1 MRRFVLVTGA
11 NRGIGRATTEEL
23 ARRGARVLM
32 VCRNRERGEEA
43 LETIAREA
51 DARRLELLRCDLS
64 VMSEVHDLVSR
75 VEAGYPRLD
84 VLVNNAGVYSDERR
98 TTPDG
103 LELQF
108 AVNHMAPFLL
118 TNLLRTTLESS
129 APSRVVIVSSDAHR
143 RARLDF
149 DDLQLET
156 GYTGWKAYCRSK
168 LANVLFTRELARRW
182 EGTGVTANCLHPGT
196 VSTRLLEEAFGLA
209 RFARPLLKS
218 PEEGARTPVYLAVS
232 PEVEGVTGKYFRD
245 CEPVEPSP
253 AARDSGAA
261 RRLWEVSA
269 RLAGLTGR
277 DR

>member
-1 MRRFVLVTGA
+1 MSRFVLVTGA

-32 VCRNRERGEEA
+32 VCRSRKRGEEA

-64 VMSEVHDLVSR
+64 VMSDVRDLASR
-75 VEAGYPRLD
+75 VEAGYPRID

-108 AVNHMAPFLL
+108 AVNHLAPFLL
-118 TNLLRTTLESS
+118 TNLLRSTLESS
-129 APSRVVIVSSDAHR
+129 APARVVTVSSDAHR

-156 GYTGWKAYCRSK
+156 GYSGWEAYCRSK

-253 AARDSGAA
+253 AARDSEAA